1 MSKKT
6 YIIEISGESGG
17 SCFRELSKSE
27 YELISGILE
36 DCNSEYVGGT
46 ITECFE
52 RYGVILEEKYS
63 YNKWR
68 GIFLPTSCG
77 YSKGYYTQKQIQ
89 KENNQEVYFNSIH
102 TKTILFKTEEETKK
116 YLLNW
121 FDELGN
127 KKFKIQ

>member
-1 MSKKT
+1 MNKKH

-17 SCFRELSKSE
+17 RCYRDLSKSE

-36 DCNSEYVGGT
+36 ECNSEYVGGS

-68 GIFLPTSCG
+68 GIFAPNYCG
-77 YSKGYYTQKQIQ
+77 YSRGYYTQEQIN
-89 KENNQEVYFNSIH
+89 KENNQEVYFNSLHI
-102 TKTILFKTEEETKK
+102 KTILFKTEEEAKK

-121 FDELGN
+121 FDEFGN
-127 KKFKIQ
+127 KLK

>member
-27 YELISGILE
+27 Y
-36 DCNSEYVGGT
+36 VGGT

-52 RYGVILEEKYS
+52 RYGVILQEKCS

-68 GIFLPTSCG
+68 GIFLPISCG
-77 YSKGYYTQKQIQ
+77 YSRGYYTQKQIE

-102 TKTILFKTEEETKK
+102 TKTILFKTEEEAKK

-121 FDELGN
+121 FR
-127 KKFKIQ
+127 